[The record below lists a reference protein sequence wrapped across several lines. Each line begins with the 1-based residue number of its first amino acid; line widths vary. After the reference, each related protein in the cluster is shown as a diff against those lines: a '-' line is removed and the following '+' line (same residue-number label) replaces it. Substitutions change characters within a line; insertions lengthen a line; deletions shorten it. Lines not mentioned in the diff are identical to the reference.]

1 MRGGAGMRP
10 DRRPQHERD
19 TGAARARIGG
29 RQCDAARQSGD
40 DGAEAARGRE
50 PQHAALG
57 RPHDGERQLAVA
69 RSAAV
74 AHAAADQREHHV
86 LALVQRRER
95 ADAERR
101 RVVGHEQDRPAH
113 RGSKLSRP
121 SSEIERRSQAG
132 RRSALLPR
140 LRPSARAV

>member
-1 MRGGAGMRP
+1 MRGRARMRP

-19 TGAARARIGG
+19 AGAAGARVGG
-29 RQCDAARQSGD
+29 GQRDAAGQAGD
-40 DGAEAARGRE
+40 DGAEAARRGE

-57 RPHDGERQLAVA
+57 RSQHRERQLAVA
-69 RSAAV
+69 RAAAV
-74 AHAAADQREHHV
+74 AHVAADQREDDV
-86 LALVQRRER
+86 LALVQRGER

-101 RVVGHEQDRPAH
+101 RVVGDEQDGLAH
-113 RGSKLSRP
+113 LGSKLSRP